1 MNTAPLRNIL
11 LKKLTFYL
19 LHIGTSLKNGFFQE
33 KYAYAPSK
41 NGFSKKKCDIAG
53 PYNRFISSFQNLV
66 HHR

>member
-19 LHIGTSLKNGFFQE
+19 LHIGTSLKNGFFQK

-41 NGFSKKKCDIAG
+41 NGFSKKMR
-53 PYNRFISSFQNLV
+53 YSRSL
-66 HHR
+66 